1 MEKRM
6 KKDLSWLG
14 SLSLSTGKKP
24 SLDAMRFLMEKLGH
38 PERKTHF
45 VHVAGTNGKGGV
57 VEMVAKVLEMA
68 GYKVGKFM
76 SPHLVRFNERI
87 QINGQ
92 EITNARIEEML
103 EFLEPAFN
111 EFEEKYGRDI
121 SLFEVETT
129 MALVFFAEEVCD
141 IVALEVG
148 LGGEWDCTNIV
159 NADVSVITSIGYDH
173 MNVLGNSLEEI
184 AAQKAGI
191 VKKDGV
197 VVTGILPE
205 GAEKIVRA
213 KCEKMGA
220 ELRIVVPEKVEI
232 VKGGVSLKYSGMDD
246 IVVALRGKKQ
256 GENAAICIE
265 CMRILQ
271 EKGWRI
277 SEEAMREGLR
287 EVMHHGRFE
296 TISRRPEI
304 VFDGAHNLPAVE
316 NFWTNVEAYY
326 PESKKVFVVSL
337 LKRKDC
343 RVIFGKLLRS
353 GEEYIFT
360 TGNDEEL
367 YFDAEEL
374 KRVAEEIEPK
384 GVYRTAEFGEA
395 MEELKSGGKMGFVV
409 GSFYVYGN
417 AIKAVGNGE
426 TGE

>member
-141 IVALEVG
+141 IVALEVQ
-148 LGGEWDCTNIV
+148 LETTRPGEGWE
-159 NADVSVITSIGYDH
+159 AWQ
-173 MNVLGNSLEEI
+173 EE
-184 AAQKAGI
+184 Q
-191 VKKDGV
+191 
-197 VVTGILPE
+197 
-205 GAEKIVRA
+205 
-213 KCEKMGA
+213 
-220 ELRIVVPEKVEI
+220 
-232 VKGGVSLKYSGMDD
+232 
-246 IVVALRGKKQ
+246 
-256 GENAAICIE
+256 
-265 CMRILQ
+265 LQ
-271 EKGWRI
+271 FP
-277 SEEAMREGLR
+277 S
-287 EVMHHGRFE
+287 
-296 TISRRPEI
+296 TP
-304 VFDGAHNLPAVE
+304 
-316 NFWTNVEAYY
+316 
-326 PESKKVFVVSL
+326 
-337 LKRKDC
+337 
-343 RVIFGKLLRS
+343 
-353 GEEYIFT
+353 
-360 TGNDEEL
+360 
-367 YFDAEEL
+367 
-374 KRVAEEIEPK
+374 
-384 GVYRTAEFGEA
+384 
-395 MEELKSGGKMGFVV
+395 
-409 GSFYVYGN
+409 
-417 AIKAVGNGE
+417 
-426 TGE
+426 